1 MTDTP
6 TIDNPQVSLG
16 TDEQGTQRFEIRVGD
31 PADPVGFTV
40 AIDHDAAG
48 TKQRIFPHT
57 EVDDAFGGHGL
68 ASTLVRQA
76 LDTTIA
82 DGYQLVV
89 FFPYITSWI
98 QKHPEYEQ
106 YTVKP
111 TTDHLAALR
120 G

>member
-1 MTDTP
+1 MSENP
-6 TIDNPQVSLG
+6 TIENPQVSLG
-16 TDEQGTQRFEIRVGD
+16 ADEQGTQRFEIRVDD

-40 AIDHDAAG
+40 AIDHQAG
-48 TKQRIFPHT
+48 EKKQRIFPHT

-68 ASTLVRQA
+68 ASTLVREA
-76 LDTTIA
+76 LDATIA
-82 DGYQLVV
+82 DGYELVI
-89 FFPYITSWI
+89 FCPYIKSWI
-98 QKHPEYEQ
+98 KKHPEYEQ